1 MGVEEIGV
9 AAGAEIGG
17 EDIFFT
23 YATGEE
29 VLVAGFPEVPV
40 EEFFVEGFRISLAEF
55 FDDVFAYF
63 VAVLADGGTDG
74 CDEVCRVCVIGFLHG
89 FYGCFCDVSYSSPPA
104 GMGQTDG
111 FVGWII
117 EI

>member
-1 MGVEEIGV
+1 M
-9 AAGAEIGG
+9 
-17 EDIFFT
+17 
-23 YATGEE
+23 
-29 VLVAGFPEVPV
+29 
-40 EEFFVEGFRISLAEF
+40 EGFRISLAEF

-74 CDEVCRVCVIGFLHG
+74 CDEVCRIGVIGFLHG
-89 FYGCFCDVSYSSPPA
+89 FYGCFCYVSYGSPPA
-104 GMGQTDG
+104 GMGQTNG